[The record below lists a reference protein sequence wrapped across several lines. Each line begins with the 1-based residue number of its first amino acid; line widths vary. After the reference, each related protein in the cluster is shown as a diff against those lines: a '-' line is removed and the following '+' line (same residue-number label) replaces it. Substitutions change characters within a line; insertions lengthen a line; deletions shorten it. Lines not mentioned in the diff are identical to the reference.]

1 MPYERLACGGDT
13 VSREMLPEALTP
25 PSMTAPAPEI
35 RVTVVE
41 DDPTF
46 RDAVREVLEDEGFV
60 VTAIDGAAAVLKL
73 AAAGALGRV
82 VLFDLDLDGRA
93 EFETVEAVKRAQPDV
108 PIVALTAHV
117 ADDWVFPALEAGC
130 SGYVV
135 KLEAIEQLGRVVR
148 EVLGG
153 GSPLSA
159 MVGKRVLERL
169 YPAVAP
175 VPPRDKLSE
184 RELAVIRELAEGYT
198 YEQIALRLELS
209 IGSVRSYTQRAYRK
223 LGVRSKSEAAATAVR
238 LKLV

>member
-1 MPYERLACGGDT
+1 M
-13 VSREMLPEALTP
+13 
-25 PSMTAPAPEI
+25 
-35 RVTVVE
+35 E

-46 RDAVREVLEDEGFV
+46 RDAVTEVLEDEGFA
-60 VTAIDGAAAVLKL
+60 VTAVEGAEDVIRMAK
-73 AAAGALGRV
+73 AGSLGAV

-93 EFETVEAVKRAQPDV
+93 EFETIEQVKKLAPAVPV
-108 PIVALTAHV
+108 VALTGHV

-159 MVGKRVLERL
+159 MVGKRVLSRL
-169 YPAVAP
+169 YPEQKP
-175 VPPRDKLSE
+175 EPLKDELSE

-198 YEQIALRLELS
+198 YEQISLRLELS
-209 IGSVRSYTQRAYRK
+209 LGSVRSYTQRAYRK

-238 LKLV
+238 LKLLR

>member
-1 MPYERLACGGDT
+1 MDK
-13 VSREMLPEALTP
+13 VH
-25 PSMTAPAPEI
+25 
-35 RVTVVE
+35 VTVVE
-41 DDPTF
+41 DDPIF
-46 RDAVREVLEDEGFV
+46 RDAVTEVLSDEGFAI
-60 VTAIDGAAAVLKL
+60 TATDSAGEAIKL
-73 AAAGALGRV
+73 AKENRLGAV

-93 EFETVEAVKRAQPDV
+93 EFATIEAVKKLQPRV

-148 EVLGG
+148 EVLNG

-169 YPAVAP
+169 YPTAAKTD
-175 VPPRDKLSE
+175 VPKEELSE

-198 YEQIALRLELS
+198 YEQISLRLELS
-209 IGSVRSYTQRAYRK
+209 IGTVRSYVLRAYRK
-223 LGVRSKSEAAATAVR
+223 LGVRSKSEAAAAAVR
-238 LKLV
+238 MKLF

>member
-1 MPYERLACGGDT
+1 
-13 VSREMLPEALTP
+13 
-25 PSMTAPAPEI
+25 MTAPAPQI

-169 YPAVAP
+169 YPSVAP
-175 VPPRDKLSE
+175 VAAAPPRDKLSE

>member
-1 MPYERLACGGDT
+1 MSGL
-13 VSREMLPEALTP
+13 
-25 PSMTAPAPEI
+25 PSMTAHVPQI
-35 RVTVVE
+35 HVTVVE

-60 VTAIDGAAAVLKL
+60 VTAIEGAAAVLKL
-73 AAAGALGRV
+73 AEAGALGRV

-93 EFETVEAVKRAQPDV
+93 EFETVEAVKRAQPGV

-169 YPAVAP
+169 YPAAPVAP
-175 VPPRDKLSE
+175 TPPKEKLSE